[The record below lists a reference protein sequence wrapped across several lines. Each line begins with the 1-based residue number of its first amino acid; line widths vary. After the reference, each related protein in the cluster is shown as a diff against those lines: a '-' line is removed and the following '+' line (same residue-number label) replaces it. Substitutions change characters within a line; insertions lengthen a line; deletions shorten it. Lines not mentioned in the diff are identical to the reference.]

1 MPIQIKI
8 NGKFVSVL
16 PRKALEFCKQL
27 LNNDIPG
34 VSGYNAKVDYINKE
48 YLKGIDYET
57 LHKSLSTF
65 N

>member
-27 LNNDIPG
+27 LSCGIPG
-34 VSGYNAKVDYINKE
+34 VVGHDEKVKIINRE

>member
-8 NGKFVSVL
+8 NGKFVSVM

-27 LNNDIPG
+27 INNGIPG
-34 VSGYNAKVDYINKE
+34 CCGYNAKVDCINKE
-48 YLKGIDYET
+48 YLRGIDYET